1 MVARGTVLE
10 RPARLVQVLRLLAL
24 YIVRVV
30 VSRGIL
36 ASRTVRRVLLL
47 CVTVTGV
54 LMSSLSYLFLR
65 QSSGDAEVAVFVF
78 RLMAGSAL
86 LWALMSVLAV
96 RVLVQGSPEMMATTT
111 LLPVT
116 ARERQHAVNVLE
128 AVLAACV
135 SAAALFSFTTGA
147 LLAYGAPVLGEV
159 LACII
164 LPCLSALTVLL
175 ILCRLA
181 DLAMAAVGIGGMRA
195 NAIVLALMLTVV
207 RSWGWVS
214 DYTRRL
220 SASALDGGEEP
231 FTLWPL
237 VFHDLL
243 AVHGVPALLL
253 AAVAATMTGA
263 VLILLVPA
271 PPVPVRPR
279 YYALRLPGRLVA
291 LAPSFCYHLAQ
302 AARSRFVVDNLMISG
317 AAAVLIL
324 ALRAPISSVWA
335 AEPVVMGGFFHYAN
349 VNPGLL
355 VLLPRQKASWLYAQM
370 VGAQVAVV
378 LPFIVGAL
386 LLDAVAGVITP
397 QASAIACASVL
408 SSAVVAVSVGSI
420 MPAHDDN
427 PVSVL
432 LGTATIG
439 VILLLA
445 ALMLGIVQLPVVVN
459 VSAALLGWLAVAA
472 VGVMGISYNRKVSHS

>member
-1 MVARGTVLE
+1 MGRGTVLE
-10 RPARLVQVLRLLAL
+10 RPARLAQVLRLLGL

-30 VSRGIL
+30 ISRGIL
-36 ASRTVRRVLLL
+36 RSRTVRRVLLL
-47 CVTVTGV
+47 CVAVTGV

-78 RLMAGSAL
+78 RLMAGSVL
-86 LWALMSVLAV
+86 LWALLSVLVV

-135 SAAALFSFTTGA
+135 SAAALFSFTAGA
-147 LLAYGAPVLGEV
+147 LLAYGAPVLEEV
-159 LACII
+159 LACVV
-164 LPCLSALTVLL
+164 LPCLSGLTVLL
-175 ILCRLA
+175 VVCRLV
-181 DLAMAAVGIGGMRA
+181 DLAMAAAGIGGMRA
-195 NAIVLALMLTVV
+195 NVIILALMLAVV
-207 RSWGWVS
+207 RSWGWAS
-214 DYTRRL
+214 DYTRRV
-220 SASALDGGEEP
+220 SVSALDGGEEP

-253 AAVAATMTGA
+253 AAVGA
-263 VLILLVPA
+263 SLVGGGLILLVPA

-279 YYALRLPGRLVA
+279 YYALRLPGRLAA
-291 LAPSFCYHLAQ
+291 LAPSFSYHLAQ
-302 AARSRFVVDNLMISG
+302 AVRSRFVVDNLMISG
-317 AAAVLIL
+317 TAVVLIL
-324 ALRAPISSVWA
+324 VLRAPVSSVWA

-355 VLLPRQKASWLYAQM
+355 VFLPRQKAGWLYAQM
-370 VGAQVAVV
+370 VGAQVVVV
-378 LPFIVGAL
+378 LPLMVCAL
-386 LLDAVAGVITP
+386 LLDAVAGVTP

-432 LGTATIG
+432 LGTAIIG

-459 VSAALLGWLAVAA
+459 IAAAVLGWIAVAA
-472 VGVMGISYNRKVSHS
+472 IGVAGISYNRRVGHS